1 MPIFS
6 HIARAVS
13 VLGVLYSLFMLYVSW
28 NLSKNAIDPTA
39 IRPGDLELRHGLQTL
54 FGSLVL
60 GMISEIS
67 LALHRKLSH

>member
-67 LALHRKLSH
+67 LALHRKLGP